1 MCKAH
6 MGTRQMCEWKKK
18 NNQGDKMFRNI
29 VVNHGKASKEGDQAS
44 VQVLLRSAPSY
55 ML

>member
-1 MCKAH
+1 MCKVH
-6 MGTRQMCEWKKK
+6 MGTRQMCEWKK
-18 NNQGDKMFRNI
+18 NNRGDKMFRNI
-29 VVNHGKASKEGDQAS
+29 VVNQGKASKVGDQAS